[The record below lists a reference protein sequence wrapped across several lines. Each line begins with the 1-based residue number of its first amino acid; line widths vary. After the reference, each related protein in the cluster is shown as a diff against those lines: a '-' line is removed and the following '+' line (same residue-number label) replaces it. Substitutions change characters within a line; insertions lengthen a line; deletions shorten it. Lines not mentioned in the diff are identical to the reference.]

1 MAKARVHKV
10 LFISHEASRSGAPIV
25 LLHLLRWI
33 KKNTALQFEILLL
46 ADGQLRSDFEAIAE
60 TFVLSKLT
68 RQHTYQSRI
77 KQKLRKTTLN
87 DVYKKAAATLAKN
100 KYSLVYG
107 NTIVS
112 LPWLTIFKE
121 NHAVK
126 TLCCIHELS
135 YATGYF
141 FTNLYIEE
149 NLRLT
154 DGVIAV
160 SGAVKT
166 HLMAAF
172 NVPAEKISLHYEFI
186 DTEVMPVFNDGS
198 LADLGTTEGQFI
210 IGTGGAPSWRKGT
223 DLVIPLVL
231 KLTEL
236 FPNFDFKIAW
246 LGADTGDEWAKI
258 LTYDALKCGVD
269 NKLLFISNKPDPLNY
284 LNLFDVFVLLSRED
298 PFPLIVLEAA
308 FLKKPVIAFEN
319 SGGIPEFVTQGAGL
333 LAPYLNVTNL
343 AELVYQLSKDNGAAK
358 KMGFKGNE
366 LVIDKYS
373 TTVVAQAIYQQINKL
388 ISPTEV

>member
-1 MAKARVHKV
+1 MAKAPLHKV

-25 LLHLLRWI
+25 LLHLLKWI
-33 KKNTALQFEILLL
+33 KHNTDLQFDILLL
-46 ADGQLRSDFEAIAE
+46 ADGPLRSDFEVLSQ

-68 RQHTYQSRI
+68 RQHSYQTRI
-77 KQKLRKTTLN
+77 KRKLRKTTLN
-87 DVYKKAAATLAKN
+87 DEYKKAAATLAKN
-100 KYSLVYG
+100 KYALVYG
-107 NTIVS
+107 NTIVT

-126 TLCCIHELS
+126 TLCCIHELA

-141 FTNLYIEE
+141 FTNAYIEE
-149 NLRLT
+149 NLRIT
-154 DGVIAV
+154 DAIIAV

-166 HLMAAF
+166 HLMTAF
-172 NVPAEKISLHYEFI
+172 NMPADKISLRYEFI
-186 DTEVMPVFNDGS
+186 DTAVIPSFNE
-198 LADLGTTEGQFI
+198 DLRESTGIKPGQFI
-210 IGTGGAPSWRKGT
+210 IGTGGSPSWRKGT

-236 FPNFDFKIAW
+236 YPGFDFKIAW
-246 LGADTGDEWAKI
+246 LGADAGDEWAK
-258 LTYDALKCGVD
+258 LLRYDAAKCGVD
-269 NKLLFISNKPDPLNY
+269 DKLLFISNKPDPLNY

-333 LAPYLNVTNL
+333 LAPYLNIPKL
-343 AELVYQLSKDNGAAK
+343 AELVYEVSRDIDNAK
-358 KMGFKGNE
+358 QMGLKGNE
-366 LVIDKYS
+366 LVVANYSINTVAPAIYKQIDKLI
-373 TTVVAQAIYQQINKL
+373 TPAI
-388 ISPTEV
+388 V

>member
-1 MAKARVHKV
+1 LAKAPLHKV

-25 LLHLLRWI
+25 LLHLLKWI
-33 KKNTALQFEILLL
+33 KHNTDLQFDILLL
-46 ADGQLRSDFEAIAE
+46 ADGPLRSDFEVLSQ

-68 RQHTYQSRI
+68 RQHSYQTRI
-77 KQKLRKTTLN
+77 KRKLRKTTLN
-87 DVYKKAAATLAKN
+87 DEYKKAAATLAKN
-100 KYSLVYG
+100 KYALVYG
-107 NTIVS
+107 NTIVT

-126 TLCCIHELS
+126 TLCCIHELA

-141 FTNLYIEE
+141 FTNAYIEE
-149 NLRLT
+149 NLRIT
-154 DGVIAV
+154 DAIIAV

-166 HLMAAF
+166 HLMTAF
-172 NVPAEKISLHYEFI
+172 NMPADKISLRYEFI
-186 DTEVMPVFNDGS
+186 DTAVIPSFNE
-198 LADLGTTEGQFI
+198 DLRESTGIKPGQFI
-210 IGTGGAPSWRKGT
+210 IGTGGSPSWRKGT

-236 FPNFDFKIAW
+236 YPGFDFKIAW
-246 LGADTGDEWAKI
+246 LGADAGDEWAK
-258 LTYDALKCGVD
+258 LLRYDAAKCGVD
-269 NKLLFISNKPDPLNY
+269 DKLLFISNKPDPLNY

-333 LAPYLNVTNL
+333 LAPYLNIPKL
-343 AELVYQLSKDNGAAK
+343 AELVYEVSRDIDNAK
-358 KMGFKGNE
+358 QMGLKGNE
-366 LVIDKYS
+366 LVVANYSINTVAPAIYKQIDKLI
-373 TTVVAQAIYQQINKL
+373 TPAI
-388 ISPTEV
+388 V

>member
-1 MAKARVHKV
+1 MAKTQVNKT

-25 LLHLLRWI
+25 LLHLLKWI
-33 KKNTALQFEILLL
+33 KKNTDLQFDVLLL
-46 ADGQLRSDFEAIAE
+46 TDGPLRSDFETLAE

-68 RQHTYQSRI
+68 RQHSYQSRI
-77 KQKLRKTTLN
+77 KRKLRKTTLN
-87 DVYKKAAATLAKN
+87 DEYKKAAATLAKN

-121 NHAVK
+121 NHGIK

-141 FTNLYIEE
+141 FTNAYIEE
-149 NLRLT
+149 NLALT

-166 HLMAAF
+166 HLMASF
-172 NVPAEKISLHYEFI
+172 NVVSEKISLHYEFI
-186 DTEVMPVFNDGS
+186 DTDVTPAFNN
-198 LADLGTTEGQFI
+198 DLQAVSGIDKGQFV

-223 DLVIPLVL
+223 DLIILLVL

-236 FPNFDFKIAW
+236 YPGFDFKIAW
-246 LGADTGDEWAKI
+246 LGADAGDEWAK
-258 LTYDALKCGVD
+258 LLRYDAVKCGVD
-269 NKLLFISNKPDPLNY
+269 DKLLFISNKPDPLNY
-284 LNLFDVFVLLSRED
+284 INLFDVFVLLSRED

-333 LAPYLNVTNL
+333 LAPYLNITKL
-343 AELVYQLSKDNGAAK
+343 AELVYQLSRDSDAAK
-358 KMGFKGNE
+358 QMGIKGNE
-366 LVIDKYS
+366 LVVNNYSIDQVAPAIYKQIDKLTS
-373 TTVVAQAIYQQINKL
+373 PAVA
-388 ISPTEV
+388 